1 MKKYIF
7 FFINQILKIF
17 KHMFISLKKLLSQ
30 QIRNLE
36 PFFFTLWVSKFLAGV
51 EITSIDGI
59 AEKPIASIFM
69 WYFYIFTIT
78 IGLVAIAHQS

>member
-1 MKKYIF
+1 MKSLKIDFLTPTPKSKNSITYTINEKIYIF

-17 KHMFISLKKLLSQ
+17 KHMFIFLKKLLSQ

-59 AEKPIASIFM
+59 
-69 WYFYIFTIT
+69 
-78 IGLVAIAHQS
+78 